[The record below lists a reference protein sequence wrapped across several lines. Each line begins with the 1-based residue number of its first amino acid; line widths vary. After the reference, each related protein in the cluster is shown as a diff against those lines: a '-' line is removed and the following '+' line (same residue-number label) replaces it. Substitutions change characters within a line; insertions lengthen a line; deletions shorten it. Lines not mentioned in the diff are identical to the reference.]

1 LNTRRRK
8 LRFGAAV
15 AVVLVGV
22 ACGAAIP
29 GTTGGTLAT
38 AFVGLGLLGV
48 VSLIFYE
55 VGLSEDRDRAR
66 ERDRRQRT
74 SERPPGTP
82 TEDSVPGRRTPR
94 RPDRMRGQRRRL
106 R

>member
-1 LNTRRRK
+1 LTRGWRS
-8 LRFGAAV
+8 LRYGASA
-15 AVVLVGV
+15 ALVLAGV
-22 ACGAAIP
+22 ACGALIS

-38 AFVGLGLLGV
+38 ALIGLGLLGI

-66 ERDRRQRT
+66 SREAAERRSASATPDETTRRPLR
-74 SERPPGTP
+74 
-82 TEDSVPGRRTPR
+82 PR

>member
-1 LNTRRRK
+1 LNARQRK

-38 AFVGLGLLGV
+38 AFVGLGLLAV

-55 VGLSEDRDRAR
+55 VGLSEDHARAR
-66 ERDRRQRT
+66 ERGRAQRT
-74 SERPPGTP
+74 SERPPGP
-82 TEDSVPGRRTPR
+82 PADGSPPNRRTPR

>member
-1 LNTRRRK
+1 LTRRR
-8 LRFGAAV
+8 RSVRYGASGALVV
-15 AVVLVGV
+15 AGV
-22 ACGAAIP
+22 ACGALVS

-38 AFVGLGLLGV
+38 ALIGLGLVGI

-66 ERDRRQRT
+66 SQEAAERRAPPASPGEKTRRPLR
-74 SERPPGTP
+74 
-82 TEDSVPGRRTPR
+82 PR